1 MKDFIFLLLKLCT
14 LKIYKKLDKQ
24 KKRCIHI
31 TILNALIIIPLW
43 FSTETP
49 FSNLSEQLQ
58 IFIIFIFSGM
68 ITPLWWYP
76 LSHLSFNDSKLNL
89 YFFPLAMCVISY
101 TTFFFI
107 YLCPTIPDCPLKAF
121 TILAS
126 YVFLFELPF
135 ISFCFYIKKH
145 IVKLFCRHN

>member
-1 MKDFIFLLLKLCT
+1 MKDFIFPL

-43 FSTETP
+43 FSTENP

-68 ITPLWWYP
+68 ITPLWYL
-76 LSHLSFNDSKLNL
+76 LSHLSLNDSKLNL

-107 YLCPTIPDCPLKAF
+107 YLYPTIPDGPLIACA
-121 TILAS
+121 ILTS
-126 YVFLFELPF
+126 SVFLFELPF
-135 ISFCFYIKKH
+135 ILFCFYIKKH
-145 IVKLFCRHN
+145 IVKLFCKHN